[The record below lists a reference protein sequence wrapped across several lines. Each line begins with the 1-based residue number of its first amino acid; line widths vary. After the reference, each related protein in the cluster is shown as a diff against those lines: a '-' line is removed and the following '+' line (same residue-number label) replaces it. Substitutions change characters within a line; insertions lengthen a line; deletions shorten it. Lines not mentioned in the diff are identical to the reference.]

1 MNPVPTPT
9 PYAFET
15 VERITTLNAG
25 DWSIWNYAD
34 DAINIWNYE
43 PNLGLVIQ
51 TAVIVI
57 LVVAFMMILIREL
70 QKIQDEK

>member
-1 MNPVPTPT
+1 M
-9 PYAFET
+9 
-15 VERITTLNAG
+15 ERITALNAS

-51 TAVIVI
+51 TAVLLV
-57 LVVAFMMILIREL
+57 LVVAFVMILIKEIKKL
-70 QKIQDEK
+70 QDEG